1 MLFLEAFEAYI
12 QGYCLHLWEVL
23 QMVINQGK
31 KKVSKYNFNIV
42 ILMYIAALFFVTYEA
57 IKRLLGASADG
68 SPQSPFVFM
77 AAATCGEI
85 VSKTLCQIKIMQN

>member
-1 MLFLEAFEAYI
+1 MGSAPN
-12 QGYCLHLWEVL
+12 G
-23 QMVINQGK
+23 NQPRKKK
-31 KKVSKYNFNIV
+31 KKVLKYNFNIV

>member
-1 MLFLEAFEAYI
+1 
-12 QGYCLHLWEVL
+12 
-23 QMVINQGK
+23 
-31 KKVSKYNFNIV
+31 
-42 ILMYIAALFFVTYEA
+42 MYIAALFFVTYEA